1 MFEKIKN
8 HPRYEISKTGIIR
21 DCKTKKIKSQYLSS
35 TGYYMVSFSYNNK
48 SKPFR
53 VHRLLAIQFIDNPSK
68 KKYINHI
75 NGIKTDNRLDNLE
88 WVTHK
93 ENMQHAIKNGLINN
107 RGEKNGMSKLTNE
120 KVLTIK
126 RLLKT
131 GMSQYKIAKI
141 IGGISRSTV
150 MNIKNRNQWK
160 HI

>member
-1 MFEKIKN
+1 
-8 HPRYEISKTGIIR
+8 
-21 DCKTKKIKSQYLSS
+21 
-35 TGYYMVSFSYNNK
+35 MVSFSYNNK

-131 GMSQYKIAKI
+131 GMSQYKIAKL